1 MAVHAA
7 AFEFEKVAELQSELV
22 TVGWLVAGSDVEQPL
37 ELDAS
42 EAVYGA
48 EAAGAGAG
56 AGVGAELGVG
66 VELGVGAECKPEAV
80 AALAHLMDE
89 PAQVAAGTAELP
101 VDMGNTADTAVDK
114 GHIQDTAGNIV
125 DIAVA
130 VDTTALELAQQPELQ
145 LDLGELS

>member
-1 MAVHAA
+1 M
-7 AFEFEKVAELQSELV
+7 
-22 TVGWLVAGSDVEQPL
+22 AGSDVEQPL
-37 ELDAS
+37 EPDAS
-42 EAVYGA
+42 EAVYEA
-48 EAAGAGAG
+48 EAAG

-66 VELGVGAECKPEAV
+66 VGVGVGAECKPEAV

-89 PAQVAAGTAELP
+89 PAQVAADTAELP

-145 LDLGELS
+145 LDLEELS